1 MTPGKT
7 PVFWSFRG
15 RVGSFPGRALLA
27 LGLLAA
33 VAGCGSADDRPATW
47 SFISTAITEPNC
59 ATANCHSAI
68 AERASVDL
76 SDRTLGY
83 KSLIGRKF
91 VISRADAPT
100 LTDDERVDRS
110 PVPRLMRAEGN
121 LRMPPD
127 LPLPETDILL
137 FEKWIRAGATAD

>member
-1 MTPGKT
+1 MTAGKT
-7 PVFWSFRG
+7 PVFWSSRI
-15 RVGSFPGRALLA
+15 RVGGLRVGVLVAF
-27 LGLLAA
+27 GLLAT
-33 VAGCGSADDRPATW
+33 VAGCGGTDNRPATW